1 MKIGIDASRAL
12 IKKRTGTEEY
22 SYRFIKSLTLL
33 DTSKFQI
40 FLYVRNYEKTKL
52 KFPENFS
59 VKKINKNRLWT
70 QIGLSKEMKKNPIDV
85 LFIGAHS
92 VPFIHP
98 ENTVVTIH
106 GLEYK
111 YCPENY
117 SLRERIILEFNTLI
131 SVKWSKKIIVPSES
145 TRKDLIKL
153 YKVSPEK
160 IKVIYHGIDVMN
172 QESLQFG
179 GQARIKN
186 HGKKSFN
193 ILFIG
198 RLEKRK
204 NLVNLIKAFE
214 LFKKRHTSHVTRH
227 TLTIVGKKGFGFKE
241 IRLAINQSPYKDDI
255 ILKDYVSEEEK
266 EELYQKAGLF
276 VMVSLYEG
284 FGLPILEAMSHGV
297 PVICSNVSSLPEV
310 AGKAGLLVDP
320 DNIEEIAEA
329 FRKIICKED
338 LKNDMIK
345 KGFENVKR
353 FNWEKC
359 VRETMDVLLH

>member
-117 SLRERIILEFNTLI
+117 SLRERIMLEFNTLI
-131 SVKWSKKIIVPSES
+131 SVKWSKRIIVPSES
-145 TRKDLIKL
+145 TKRDLIRF
-153 YKVSPEK
+153 YKVDSEK
-160 IKVIYHGIDVMN
+160 IRVIYHGV
-172 QESLQFG
+172 SS
-179 GQARIKN
+179 IKYPVLSIKHN
-186 HGKKSFN
+186 NRKSFD

-214 LFKKRHTSHVTRH
+214 LFKTRYTLHVTRYM
-227 TLTIVGKKGFGFKE
+227 LTIVGKEGFGFKE
-241 IRLAINQSPYKDDI
+241 IKSMINQSLYKDDI
-255 ILKDYVSEEEK
+255 IIKHYVSEEEK
-266 EELYQKAGLF
+266 KELYQKAGLF
-276 VMVSLYEG
+276 VMISFYEG
-284 FGLPILEAMSHGV
+284 FGLPILEAISCGV
-297 PVICSNVSSLPEV
+297 PVICSNVSSLPEI
-310 AGKAGLLVDP
+310 AGEAGLLVDP
-320 DNIEEIAEA
+320 NDIKQIAEA
-329 FRKIICKED
+329 FEKIICKED